1 MVLSHL
7 TVIDPTENPDPEQA
21 SLADLWLDGARG
33 YLVERGLCWWDEDDI
48 PASVLV
54 PLVRYCAGSCAMAFG
69 RGGKGYE
76 ADAKIAR
83 GEIAALKSGEQREVV
98 PTDYS

>member
-1 MVLSHL
+1 MVLTHL
-7 TVIDPTENPDPEQA
+7 TVIDSTESPDAEQA
-21 SLADLWLDGARG
+21 SLADLWIDGARG
-33 YLVERGLCWWDEDDI
+33 QLLEAGLCWWDEDDI

-54 PLVRYCAGSCAMAFG
+54 PFARYVASLSPQSFG

-76 ADAKIAR
+76 AYELPSR
-83 GEIAALKSGEQREVV
+83 RQIAALKSSDQREVV